1 MGNILVFLVNQ
12 ADVAKRIAVKRE
24 DGRERY
30 GTLSLSHRIAPT
42 RPSAS
47 RAILNFTVMLL
58 MEIILL
64 SVPGAP
70 WHPTLRITNAM
81 RLAYAGTG
89 MAYVVLAIL
98 DPTQQKLPFPSPAP
112 CGIRYA
118 DRVISDFVT
127 TCR

>member
-1 MGNILVFLVNQ
+1 MLRSVSPSN
-12 ADVAKRIAVKRE
+12 AKMAVK
-24 DGRERY
+24 RY